1 MDWEHLMF
9 KPTSDRLDY
18 SQILAPPAGYET
30 VFAVGTTYSLD
41 LDALIGAC
49 IALGLSESTDSALK
63 DNPLY
68 LLEALRKTS
77 DKLIIFCEAGQIKA
91 PGISNKLHLLLE
103 KMVVEIVM
111 QKAKSFHPKLWLV
124 KYENAVKDTLY
135 RCVVLS
141 RNLTFDRSWD
151 VSVCIEGKPFS
162 EANSDK
168 TKPLSDFLIALTKLL
183 NRQVIDKIKKKSLLS
198 LGTELLNAEF
208 RLESKIFTDFSFCPV
223 GISGYGKAQSW
234 LFKSYNEMLIIS
246 PFLSSNIVSEFNA
259 HALTS
264 QQPNTLITR
273 KTELAKIKPEAVS
286 KFNLFVMKDMV
297 IDGEESL
304 SEGNNDAKQSQDI
317 HAKLYLKTKY
327 SDSELFM
334 GSLNATHS
342 AFNGNIEFMFK
353 LVGKRRNLNVE
364 AFKQDLFGTDDR
376 NNPFE
381 QVELKSDAELPSPD
395 TENLDVMLKAICR
408 LKRSAKVLEAG
419 DQYSV
424 ELSFTGYHQ
433 SDNVFISPLMKP
445 GTEQNLA
452 AAIRF
457 DNLDLLQL
465 SEFYI
470 IRVTGIETSIRRVIK
485 INTENM
491 PDNRESMIANS
502 IIRNKRD
509 FIQYITFILG
519 DNYLITMLENANQV
533 RSFKFDHQEPV
544 PALYEKM
551 LKTAAHSPGKLDEI
565 KQILELITD
574 DSKIPDGFK
583 ELYDLFMRVVKKNAG
598 KTKVN

>member
-1 MDWEHLMF
+1 MF

-111 QKAKSFHPKLWLV
+111 KKTKSFHPKLWLV

-168 TKPLSDFLIALTKLL
+168 TKPLSDFLIALTKLV

-259 HALTS
+259 LALTS

-304 SEGNNDAKQSQDI
+304 SECNNDAKQSQDI

>member
-1 MDWEHLMF
+1 MF
-9 KPTSDRLDY
+9 RPVSDRLDY
-18 SQILAPPAGYET
+18 SKILAPPAEYET

-77 DKLIIFCEAGQIKA
+77 DKLLIFCEAGQIKA
-91 PGISNKLHLLLE
+91 PGISNRLHLLLE

-124 KYENAVKDTLY
+124 KYENAEKDTLY

-151 VSVCIEGKPFS
+151 VSVCIEGKPVS
-162 EANSDK
+162 EASIDN
-168 TKPLSDFLIALTKLL
+168 TKPLSDFLIALVKLV
-183 NRQVIDKIKKKSLLS
+183 NRHDIDKIKKKSLLS
-198 LGTELLNAEF
+198 LSTELQNVEF
-208 RLESKIFTDFSFCPV
+208 QLESKIFSGFSFCPV
-223 GISGYGKAQSW
+223 GIPGYNKAHSG

-259 HALTS
+259 IALTS
-264 QQPNTLITR
+264 PLPNTLITR
-273 KTELAKIKPEAVS
+273 RTELAKLKSEAVS
-286 KFNLFVMKDMV
+286 KFILFVMKDMV

-304 SEGNNDAKQSQDI
+304 SEGDNDDKQSQDI
-317 HAKLYLKTKY
+317 HAKLYLKTKN
-327 SDSELFM
+327 SDSELFI

-342 AFNGNIEFMFK
+342 AVNGNIEFMLK
-353 LVGKRRNLNVE
+353 LSGKRRNLNVE
-364 AFKQDLFGTDDR
+364 AFKQDIFGTDER
-376 NNPFE
+376 SNPFE
-381 QVELKSDAELPSPD
+381 QLELKDHDESITQDI
-395 TENLDVMLKAICR
+395 ENLDLVIKAICR
-408 LKRSAKVLEAG
+408 LKSSAKVIETG
-419 DQYSV
+419 SEYSV
-424 ELSFTGYHQ
+424 EISLTNYRQ
-433 SDNVFISPLMKP
+433 NDNVFISPLMKP
-445 GTEQNLA
+445 GMEKNLA
-452 AAIRF
+452 AETRF

-465 SEFYI
+465 SEFYL
-470 IRVTGIETSIRRVIK
+470 IRVTGTESILRRVIK

-491 PDNRESMIANS
+491 PDYRESMIANS
-502 IIRNKRD
+502 IIKNKSD

-519 DNYLITMLENANQV
+519 DNYLITMLENTN
-533 RSFKFDHQEPV
+533 RSNSFSFNNSEPV

-551 LKTAAHSPGKLDEI
+551 LKAAAHSPGKLDEI

>member
-1 MDWEHLMF
+1 MF

-18 SQILAPPAGYET
+18 SQILAPPPEYET

-77 DKLIIFCEAGQIKA
+77 DKLLIFCDAGQIKA
-91 PGISNKLHLLLE
+91 PGISNKLHLVLE
-103 KMVVEIVM
+103 KMVVEMVM

-124 KYENAVKDTLY
+124 KYENAKKDTLY

-151 VSVCIEGKPFS
+151 VSVCIEGKPVS
-162 EANSDK
+162 EANRDK
-168 TKPLSDFLIALTKLL
+168 TKPLSDFLIALAKLV
-183 NRQVIDKIKKKSLLS
+183 NRHDIDKIKKKSLLS
-198 LGTELLNAEF
+198 LCTELQNVEF
-208 RLESKIFTDFSFCPV
+208 QLESKIFSDFSFCPV
-223 GISGYGKAQSW
+223 GIPGYNKAHSG

-246 PFLSSNIVSEFNA
+246 PFLSSIIVSEFNA
-259 HALTS
+259 TALTS
-264 QQPNTLITR
+264 PRSNTLITR
-273 KTELAKIKPEAVS
+273 KTELAKLKTEAVS
-286 KFNLFVMKDMV
+286 KFILFVMKDML

-304 SEGNNDAKQSQDI
+304 SEGDNDDKQSQDI
-317 HAKLYLKTKY
+317 HAKLYLKTKN
-327 SDSELFM
+327 SDSELFI

-342 AFNGNIEFMFK
+342 AVNGNIEFMLK
-353 LVGKRRNLNVE
+353 LSGKRRNLNVE
-364 AFKQDLFGTDDR
+364 AFKQDIFGSDER
-376 NNPFE
+376 SNPFE
-381 QVELKSDAELPSPD
+381 QVELKNHDESITQDI
-395 TENLDVMLKAICR
+395 ENLDLVIKAICR
-408 LKRSAKVLEAG
+408 LKSSAKVIETG
-419 DQYSV
+419 SEYSV
-424 ELSFTGYHQ
+424 EISLTNYCQ
-433 SDNVFISPLMKP
+433 NDNVFISPLMKP
-445 GTEQNLA
+445 GMEQNLA
-452 AAIRF
+452 EAIRF
-457 DNLDLLQL
+457 DDLDLLQL

-470 IRVTGIETSIRRVIK
+470 IRVTGIETSIRKVIK

-502 IIRNKRD
+502 IIRNKSD
-509 FIQYITFILG
+509 FIQYITFLLG

-533 RSFKFDHQEPV
+533 RSFKFDHQDPV

-551 LKTAAHSPGKLDEI
+551 LKAAAHSPGKLDEI

-583 ELYDLFMRVVKKNAG
+583 ELYDLFIKVVKKNAG
-598 KTKVN
+598 KAKIN

>member
-1 MDWEHLMF
+1 MF
-9 KPTSDRLDY
+9 KPTSDRLYY
-18 SQILAPPAGYET
+18 SQILAPPPQYET

-49 IALGLSESTDSALK
+49 IALGLSESTDNALK

-77 DKLIIFCEAGQIKA
+77 DKLLIFCEAGQIKA
-91 PGISNKLHLLLE
+91 PSISNKLYLLLE

-111 QKAKSFHPKLWLV
+111 PKTKSFHPKLWLV

-151 VSVCIEGKPFS
+151 ISVCIEGKSVF
-162 EANSDK
+162 EANSNK
-168 TKPLSDFLIALTKLL
+168 TKPLSDFLIALTKLV
-183 NRQVIDKIKKKSLLS
+183 NRHDIDKTKKKSLLS
-198 LGTELLNAEF
+198 LSTELQNVEF
-208 RLESKIFTDFSFCPV
+208 QLESKRFTDFSFCPV
-223 GISGYGKAQSW
+223 GISGYGKAQSG

-246 PFLSSNIVSEFNA
+246 PFLSSNIVSEFNTL
-259 HALTS
+259 ALTS
-264 QQPNTLITR
+264 PQPNILITR
-273 KTELAKIKPEAVS
+273 KIELAKLKPEAVS
-286 KFNLFVMKDMV
+286 KFNLFVMKDTV

-304 SEGNNDAKQSQDI
+304 SEGDNDDKQSQDI

-327 SDSELFM
+327 SDSELFI

-342 AFNGNIEFMFK
+342 AVNGNIEFMLK
-353 LVGKRRNLNVE
+353 LMGKRRNLNVQE
-364 AFKQDLFGTDDR
+364 IKQDIFGADDR

-381 QVELKSDAELPSPD
+381 QVELKTDAEPLTTD
-395 TENLDVMLKAICR
+395 IENLDSIIKAICG
-408 LKRSAKVLEAG
+408 LKSCAKVHETG

-424 ELSFTGYHQ
+424 ELFLTGYHQ
-433 SDNVFISPLMKP
+433 NDNVYISPFMKP
-445 GTEQNLA
+445 EIEQKLA

-457 DNLDLLQL
+457 DNLNLLQL

-470 IRVTGIETSIRRVIK
+470 IRVNGTESSIRRVIK

-491 PDNRESMIANS
+491 PDNREGMIANS
-502 IIRNKRD
+502 IIRNKSD

-519 DNYLITMLENANQV
+519 DNYLITMLENKNQAN
-533 RSFKFDHQEPV
+533 SFSFNNAEPV

-551 LKTAAHSPGKLDEI
+551 LKAAARSPGKLDEI

-583 ELYDLFMRVVKKNAG
+583 ELYDLLMRVVKKYAG
-598 KTKVN
+598 KAKVN

>member
-1 MDWEHLMF
+1 MF
-9 KPTSDRLDY
+9 RPVSDRLDY
-18 SQILAPPAGYET
+18 SQILAPPAEYET

-77 DKLIIFCEAGQIKA
+77 DKLLIFCEAGQIKA
-91 PGISNKLHLLLE
+91 PGISNRLHLLLE

-124 KYENAVKDTLY
+124 KYENAEKDTLY

-151 VSVCIEGKPFS
+151 VSVCIEGKPVS
-162 EANSDK
+162 EASIDN
-168 TKPLSDFLIALTKLL
+168 TKPLSDFLIALVKLV
-183 NRQVIDKIKKKSLLS
+183 NRHDIDKIKKKSLLS
-198 LGTELLNAEF
+198 LSTELQNVEF
-208 RLESKIFTDFSFCPV
+208 QLESKIFSGFSFCPV
-223 GISGYGKAQSW
+223 GIPGYNKAHSG

-259 HALTS
+259 IALTS
-264 QQPNTLITR
+264 PLPNTLITR
-273 KTELAKIKPEAVS
+273 RTELAKLKSEAVS
-286 KFNLFVMKDMV
+286 KFILFVMKDMV

-304 SEGNNDAKQSQDI
+304 SEGDNDDKQSQDI
-317 HAKLYLKTKY
+317 HAKLYLKTKN
-327 SDSELFM
+327 SDSELFI

-342 AFNGNIEFMFK
+342 AVNGNIEFMLK
-353 LVGKRRNLNVE
+353 LSGKRRNLNVE
-364 AFKQDLFGTDDR
+364 AFKQDIFGTDER
-376 NNPFE
+376 SNPFE
-381 QVELKSDAELPSPD
+381 QLELKDHDESITQDI
-395 TENLDVMLKAICR
+395 ENLDLVIKAICR
-408 LKRSAKVLEAG
+408 LKSSAKVIETG
-419 DQYSV
+419 SEYSV
-424 ELSFTGYHQ
+424 EISLTNYRQ
-433 SDNVFISPLMKP
+433 NDNVFISPLMKP
-445 GTEQNLA
+445 GMEKNLA
-452 AAIRF
+452 AETRF

-465 SEFYI
+465 SEFYL
-470 IRVTGIETSIRRVIK
+470 IRVTGTESILRRVIK

-491 PDNRESMIANS
+491 PDYRESMIANS
-502 IIRNKRD
+502 IIKNKSD

-519 DNYLITMLENANQV
+519 DNYLITMLENTN
-533 RSFKFDHQEPV
+533 RSNSFSFNNSEPV

-551 LKTAAHSPGKLDEI
+551 LKAAAHSPGKLDEI

>member
-1 MDWEHLMF
+1 MF
-9 KPTSDRLDY
+9 KPSSDRLDY

-91 PGISNKLHLLLE
+91 PGMSNKLHLLLE

-111 QKAKSFHPKLWLV
+111 QDRKSFHPKLWVV

-151 VSVCIEGKPFS
+151 VSVCIEGKPVS
-162 EANSDK
+162 AANSDK
-168 TKPLSDFLIALTKLL
+168 TKPLSDFLIALTKHV
-183 NRQVIDKIKKKSLLS
+183 NRSDMDKTKKKSLSSLS
-198 LGTELLNAEF
+198 TELQNVEF
-208 RLESKIFTDFSFCPV
+208 QLESKIYTDFSFCPV
-223 GISGYGKAQSW
+223 GISGYSKAQSG

-246 PFLSSNIVSEFNA
+246 PFLSSKIVSEFNTL
-259 HALTS
+259 ALTS
-264 QQPNTLITR
+264 SQPNTLITR
-273 KTELAKIKPEAVS
+273 KTELAKLKPEDVS
-286 KFNLFVMKDMV
+286 RFNLYVMKDMV

-304 SEGNNDAKQSQDI
+304 SEGDNDDKQSQDI

-327 SDSELFM
+327 SDSELYI
-334 GSLNATHS
+334 GSLNATLN
-342 AFNGNIEFMFK
+342 AVNGNIEFMLK
-353 LVGKRRNLNVE
+353 LTGKRRNLNVQ
-364 AFKQDLFGTDDR
+364 AFKQDIFGTDDR
-376 NNPFE
+376 NSPFE
-381 QVELKSDAELPSPD
+381 RVELKSEAEPPAPD
-395 TENLDVMLKAICR
+395 TENLDVIIKAICR
-408 LKRSAKVLEAG
+408 LISSAKVLESG

-445 GTEQNLA
+445 SMEQNLA

-470 IRVTGIETSIRRVIK
+470 IRVTGAETSLRRVIK
-485 INTENM
+485 IDTENM

-502 IIRNKRD
+502 IIRNKGD
-509 FIQYITFILG
+509 FIIYITFILS
-519 DNYLITMLENANQV
+519 DNYLISMLENTNQAG
-533 RSFKFDHQEPV
+533 SYKLDHQAPV

-551 LKTAAHSPGKLDEI
+551 LKTAAHAPGKLDEI

-583 ELYDLFMRVVKKNAG
+583 ELYDLFTKVVKKNAG

>member
-1 MDWEHLMF
+1 MI

-18 SQILAPPAGYET
+18 GQILAPPAGYET

-49 IALGLSESTDSALK
+49 IALGLAESTDSALK

-77 DKLIIFCEAGQIKA
+77 DKLLIFCEAGQIKA

-168 TKPLSDFLIALTKLL
+168 TKPLSDFLISLTKLV
-183 NRQVIDKIKKKSLLS
+183 NRHDIDKIKKKSLLS
-198 LGTELLNAEF
+198 LGTELLNVEF
-208 RLESKIFTDFSFCPV
+208 RLESKIFTDFSFCPL
-223 GISGYGKAQSW
+223 GTPGYSKAQSG
-234 LFKSYNEMLIIS
+234 LFKSYNEMLLIS
-246 PFLSSNIVSEFNA
+246 PFLSSIIVSEFNTL
-259 HALTS
+259 ALTS
-264 QQPNTLITR
+264 PQPNTLITR
-273 KTELAKIKPEAVS
+273 KTELAKLKPEAVS
-286 KFNLFVMKDMV
+286 KFKLFVMKDMV
-297 IDGEESL
+297 INGEESF
-304 SEGNNDAKQSQDI
+304 SESDNDDKQSQDI

-327 SDSELFM
+327 SDSDLFI
-334 GSLNATHS
+334 GSLNATTS
-342 AFNGNIEFMFK
+342 AINGNIEFMLK
-353 LVGKRRNLNVE
+353 LSGKRRNINVE
-364 AFKQDLFGTDDR
+364 ALKRDLFGGDDR

-381 QVELKSDAELPSPD
+381 QVELNDHIETTTED
-395 TENLDVMLKAICR
+395 TENLDVIIKAICR
-408 LKRSAKVLEAG
+408 LKSCAKVHETG

-424 ELSFTGYHQ
+424 ELSLTGYHQ
-433 SDNVFISPLMKP
+433 NDNVFISPLMKP
-445 GTEQNLA
+445 GMEKNLA

-470 IRVTGIETSIRRVIK
+470 IRVIGTESSLRRVIK

-519 DNYLITMLENANQV
+519 DNYLISMLENANQSN
-533 RSFKFDHQEPV
+533 SFSFNNAEPV

-551 LKTAAHSPGKLDEI
+551 LKAAAHSPGKLDEI
-565 KQILELITD
+565 KQVLELITD

>member
-1 MDWEHLMF
+1 MDWEQQVF

-77 DKLIIFCEAGQIKA
+77 DKLLIFCEAGQIKA

-111 QKAKSFHPKLWLV
+111 KKTKSFHPKLWVV
-124 KYENAVKDTLY
+124 KYENAMKDTLY

-168 TKPLSDFLIALTKLL
+168 TKPLSDFLIALTKLV
-183 NRQVIDKIKKKSLLS
+183 NRHDIHKIKKKSLLS

-208 RLESKIFTDFSFCPV
+208 RLESKIFTDFSFCPL
-223 GISGYGKAQSW
+223 GTPGYSKAQSG
-234 LFKSYNEMLIIS
+234 LFKSYNEMLLIS
-246 PFLSSNIVSEFNA
+246 PFLSSIIVSEFNTL
-259 HALTS
+259 ALTS
-264 QQPNTLITR
+264 PQPNTLITR
-273 KTELAKIKPEAVS
+273 KTELAKLKPEAVS

-297 IDGEESL
+297 IDGEESF
-304 SEGNNDAKQSQDI
+304 SEGDNDDKQSQDI

-327 SDSELFM
+327 SDSELFI
-334 GSLNATHS
+334 GSLNATTS
-342 AFNGNIEFMFK
+342 AINGNIEFMLK
-353 LVGKRRNLNVE
+353 LSGKRRNINVE
-364 AFKQDLFGTDDR
+364 ALKRDLFGADDR

-381 QVELKSDAELPSPD
+381 QVELNDHIETTTED
-395 TENLDVMLKAICR
+395 TENLDVIIKSICR
-408 LKRSAKVLEAG
+408 LKSNAKVLDTGAP
-419 DQYSV
+419 YSV
-424 ELSFTGYHQ
+424 ELSFSGHHQ
-433 SDNVFISPLMKP
+433 YDNVFISPLMKP
-445 GTEQNLA
+445 GMEKKLA

-465 SEFYI
+465 SEFYF

-502 IIRNKRD
+502 IIRNKSD
-509 FIQYITFILG
+509 FIKYITFILG
-519 DNYLITMLENANQV
+519 DNYLISMHENANQS
-533 RSFKFDHQEPV
+533 RSFKFDHQAPV
-544 PALYEKM
+544 PSLYEKM
-551 LKTAAHSPGKLDEI
+551 LKAAVHSPGKLDEI

>member
-1 MDWEHLMF
+1 MF

-18 SQILAPPAGYET
+18 SQILAPPPGYET

-77 DKLIIFCEAGQIKA
+77 DKLLLFCEAGQIKA

-111 QKAKSFHPKLWLV
+111 KKTKSFHPKLWLV
-124 KYENAVKDTLY
+124 KYENAKKDTLY

-151 VSVCIEGKPFS
+151 VSVCMEGKPVS
-162 EANSDK
+162 EASIDK
-168 TKPLSDFLIALTKLL
+168 TKPLTDFFIAISQLV
-183 NRQVIDKIKKKSLLS
+183 NRHDIDKTKKKSLLS
-198 LGTELLNAEF
+198 LSTELQNVEF
-208 RLESKIFTDFSFCPV
+208 QLESKIFTDFSFCPV
-223 GISGYGKAQSW
+223 GISGYGKAQSG

-246 PFLSSNIVSEFNA
+246 PFLSSNIVSEFNTL
-259 HALTS
+259 ALTS
-264 QQPNTLITR
+264 QQPKTLITR
-273 KTELAKIKPEAVS
+273 KTELAKLSPDAIS

-304 SEGNNDAKQSQDI
+304 GEGDNDDKQSQDI

-327 SDSELFM
+327 SDSELFI
-334 GSLNATHS
+334 GSLNATNS
-342 AFNGNIEFMFK
+342 AINGNIEFMFK
-353 LVGKRRNLNVE
+353 LSGKRRNLNVD
-364 AFKQDLFGTDDR
+364 ALKRDLFGADDK

-381 QVELKSDAELPSPD
+381 QVEITNDAEPPP
-395 TENLDVMLKAICR
+395 TIIENLDLVIKAICR
-408 LKRSAKVLEAG
+408 LKSSAKVLEIG

-433 SDNVFISPLMKP
+433 NDNVFISPLMKP
-445 GTEQNLA
+445 GMEQNLT

-470 IRVTGIETSIRRVIK
+470 IRVIGTESSLRRVIK

-502 IIRNKRD
+502 IIRNKSD

-519 DNYLITMLENANQV
+519 DNYLITMLENANQAN
-533 RSFKFDHQEPV
+533 SFNFTHKEPV

-551 LKTAAHSPGKLDEI
+551 LKAAAHSPGKLDEI
-565 KQILELITD
+565 KQVLELITD

-583 ELYDLFMRVVKKNAG
+583 ELYDLFMKVVKKNA
-598 KTKVN
+598 

>member
-1 MDWEHLMF
+1 MF

-18 SQILAPPAGYET
+18 GQILAPPSGYET
-30 VFAVGTTYSLD
+30 IFAVGTTYSLD
-41 LDALIGAC
+41 LDALIGTC
-49 IALGLSESTDSALK
+49 IALGLSESMDSALK
-63 DNPLY
+63 ENPLY

-77 DKLIIFCEAGQIKA
+77 DKLLLFCEAGQIKA

-111 QKAKSFHPKLWLV
+111 ENSKSFHPKLWVV
-124 KYENAVKDTLY
+124 KYENAVKDSLY

-151 VSVCIEGKPFS
+151 VSVCIEGKPGS
-162 EANSDK
+162 ETTSDK
-168 TKPLSDFLIALTKLL
+168 TKPLSDFLIAVTKLV
-183 NRQVIDKIKKKSLLS
+183 NRHDLDKKKKKSLLS
-198 LGTELLNAEF
+198 LSAELLNVEF
-208 RLESKIFTDFSFCPV
+208 QLESKIFTDFSFCPV
-223 GISGYGKAQSW
+223 GISGYSKAQSG
-234 LFKSYNEMLIIS
+234 LFKAYHEMLLIS
-246 PFLSSNIVSEFNA
+246 PFLSNNTVSEFNKL
-259 HALTS
+259 ALTS
-264 QQPNTLITR
+264 PQPNTIITR
-273 KTELAKIKPEAVS
+273 KTELAKLKPEAVS
-286 KFNLFVMKDMV
+286 KFNLFVMKDII

-304 SEGNNDAKQSQDI
+304 SEGNIEDKQSQGL

-327 SDSELFM
+327 SDSELFI

-342 AFNGNIEFMFK
+342 AVNGNIEFMLK
-353 LVGKRRNLNVE
+353 LAGKRRNLNVD

-395 TENLDVMLKAICR
+395 TENLDVVIKAICR
-408 LKRSAKVLEAG
+408 IKRSAKVLEAG
-419 DQYSV
+419 NQYSV
-424 ELSFTGYHQ
+424 ELSFIGYNQ

-445 GTEQNLA
+445 DLEQELA

-457 DNLDLLQL
+457 DHLDLLQL

-470 IRVTGIETSIRRVIK
+470 IRVIGTETSLRRVIK

-491 PDNRESMIANS
+491 PENRESMIANS
-502 IIRNKRD
+502 MIRNKSD

-519 DNYLITMLENANQV
+519 DNYLISMLENANQAS
-533 RSFKFDHQEPV
+533 SFHFNHLEPV

-551 LKTAAHSPGKLDEI
+551 LKAAAHSPGKLDEI

-583 ELYDLFMRVVKKNAG
+583 ELHELFMRVVQKHAG
-598 KTKVN
+598 KTEVN

>member
-1 MDWEHLMF
+1 MF

-18 SQILAPPAGYET
+18 SQILAPPAEYET

-77 DKLIIFCEAGQIKA
+77 DKLLIFCEAGQIKA
-91 PGISNKLHLLLE
+91 PSISNKLHLLLE

-111 QKAKSFHPKLWLV
+111 KKTKSFHPKLWVV
-124 KYENAVKDTLY
+124 KYENAMKDTLY

-151 VSVCIEGKPFS
+151 VSVCIEGKPVS

-168 TKPLSDFLIALTKLL
+168 TKPLSDFLIAVSQLV
-183 NRQVIDKIKKKSLLS
+183 NRHNIDKTKKKSLLS
-198 LGTELLNAEF
+198 LSTELLNVEF
-208 RLESKIFTDFSFCPV
+208 QLESKIFTDFSFCPV
-223 GISGYGKAQSW
+223 GISGYSKVQSG
-234 LFKSYNEMLIIS
+234 LFKSYTEMLLIS
-246 PFLSSNIVSEFNA
+246 PFLSNNTVSEFNTL
-259 HALTS
+259 ALTS
-264 QQPNTLITR
+264 PQPNTLITR
-273 KTELAKIKPEAVS
+273 KIELAKLKPEAVS

-297 IDGEESL
+297 IDGEDSL
-304 SEGNNDAKQSQDI
+304 SDGDNDDKQSQDI

-327 SDSELFM
+327 SDSELNL

-342 AFNGNIEFMFK
+342 AVNGNIEFMLK
-353 LVGKRRNLNVE
+353 LSGKRRNLNVE
-364 AFKQDLFGTDDR
+364 TFKQDIFGTDER

-381 QVELKSDAELPSPD
+381 QVELKTDTKPLPPEI
-395 TENLDVMLKAICR
+395 ENLDLIIKAICR
-408 LKRSAKVLEAG
+408 LKSCAKVHETG

-424 ELSFTGYHQ
+424 ELSLTGYHQ
-433 SDNVFISPLMKP
+433 NDNVFISPLMKP
-445 GTEQNLA
+445 GIEQNLTA
-452 AAIRF
+452 AFRF

-470 IRVTGIETSIRRVIK
+470 IRVIGTESSLRRVIK
-485 INTENM
+485 ISTENM

-502 IIRNKRD
+502 IIRNKSD

-551 LKTAAHSPGKLDEI
+551 LKAAAHSPGKLDEI

>member
-1 MDWEHLMF
+1 MF
-9 KPTSDRLDY
+9 RPVSDRLDY
-18 SQILAPPAGYET
+18 SKILAPPAEYET

-77 DKLIIFCEAGQIKA
+77 DKLLIFCEAGQIKA
-91 PGISNKLHLLLE
+91 PGISNRLHLLLE

-124 KYENAVKDTLY
+124 KYENAEKDTLY

-151 VSVCIEGKPFS
+151 VSVCIEGKPVS
-162 EANSDK
+162 EASIDN
-168 TKPLSDFLIALTKLL
+168 TKPLSDFLIALVKLV
-183 NRQVIDKIKKKSLLS
+183 NRHDIDKIKKKSLLS
-198 LGTELLNAEF
+198 LSTELQNVEF
-208 RLESKIFTDFSFCPV
+208 QLESKIFSGFSFCPV
-223 GISGYGKAQSW
+223 GIPGYNKAHSG

-259 HALTS
+259 IALTS
-264 QQPNTLITR
+264 PLPNTLITR
-273 KTELAKIKPEAVS
+273 RTELAKLKSEAVS
-286 KFNLFVMKDMV
+286 KFILFVMKDMV

-304 SEGNNDAKQSQDI
+304 SEGDNDDKQSQDI
-317 HAKLYLKTKY
+317 HAKLYLKTKN
-327 SDSELFM
+327 SDSELFI

-342 AFNGNIEFMFK
+342 AVNGNIEFMLK
-353 LVGKRRNLNVE
+353 LSGKRRNLNVE
-364 AFKQDLFGTDDR
+364 AFKQDIFGTDER
-376 NNPFE
+376 SNPFE
-381 QVELKSDAELPSPD
+381 QVELKDHDELITQD
-395 TENLDVMLKAICR
+395 IENLDLVIKAICR
-408 LKRSAKVLEAG
+408 LKSSAKVLETG
-419 DQYSV
+419 SEYSV
-424 ELSFTGYHQ
+424 EISLTNYRQ
-433 SDNVFISPLMKP
+433 NDNVFISPLMKP
-445 GTEQNLA
+445 GMEKNLVA
-452 AAIRF
+452 ETRF

-465 SEFYI
+465 SEFYL
-470 IRVTGIETSIRRVIK
+470 IRVTGTESILRRVIK

-491 PDNRESMIANS
+491 PDYRESMIANS
-502 IIRNKRD
+502 IIKNKSD

-519 DNYLITMLENANQV
+519 DNYLITMLENTN
-533 RSFKFDHQEPV
+533 RSNSFSFNNSEPV

-551 LKTAAHSPGKLDEI
+551 LKAAAHSPGKLDEI

-583 ELYDLFMRVVKKNAG
+583 ELYDLFMRVVKKNVG
-598 KTKVN
+598 KAKVN

>member
-1 MDWEHLMF
+1 MF

-18 SQILAPPAGYET
+18 GQILAPPAGYET
-30 VFAVGTTYSLD
+30 IFAVGTTYSLD

-77 DKLIIFCEAGQIKA
+77 DKLLIFCEAGQIKT
-91 PGISNKLHLLLE
+91 PSTSNKLHLLLE

-111 QKAKSFHPKLWLV
+111 QKTKSFHPKLWLV

-151 VSVCIEGKPFS
+151 VSVCIEGKPVS

-168 TKPLSDFLIALTKLL
+168 TKPLSDFLIAVSQLV
-183 NRQVIDKIKKKSLLS
+183 NRHDIDKTKKKSLLS
-198 LGTELLNAEF
+198 LSTELLNVEF
-208 RLESKIFTDFSFCPV
+208 QLESKIFTDFSFCPV
-223 GISGYGKAQSW
+223 GISGYGKAQSG
-234 LFKSYNEMLIIS
+234 LFKSYNEMLLIS
-246 PFLSSNIVSEFNA
+246 PFLSNNTVSEFNTL
-259 HALTS
+259 ALTS
-264 QQPNTLITR
+264 PQPNTLITR
-273 KTELAKIKPEAVS
+273 KIELAKLKPETVS

-304 SEGNNDAKQSQDI
+304 SEGDNDDKQSQDI

-327 SDSELFM
+327 SDSELFI

-342 AFNGNIEFMFK
+342 AVNGNIEFMLK
-353 LVGKRRNLNVE
+353 IAGKRRNLNVE
-364 AFKQDLFGTDDR
+364 AFKQDIFGTDER

-381 QVELKSDAELPSPD
+381 QVELKTDTKPLPPEI
-395 TENLDVMLKAICR
+395 ENLDLIIKAICR
-408 LKRSAKVLEAG
+408 LKSCAKVHETG

-424 ELSFTGYHQ
+424 ELSLTGYHQ
-433 SDNVFISPLMKP
+433 NDNVFISPLMKP
-445 GTEQNLA
+445 GIEQNLT

-470 IRVTGIETSIRRVIK
+470 IRVIGTESSLRRVIK

-519 DNYLITMLENANQV
+519 DNYLISMLENANQSN
-533 RSFKFDHQEPV
+533 SFSFNNAEPV

-551 LKTAAHSPGKLDEI
+551 LKAAAHSPGKLDEI

-583 ELYDLFMRVVKKNAG
+583 ELYDLFMKVVKKNAG
-598 KTKVN
+598 KAKVN

>member
-1 MDWEHLMF
+1 MF
-9 KPTSDRLDY
+9 KPSSDRLDY

-30 VFAVGTTYSLD
+30 VFALGTTYSLD

-77 DKLIIFCEAGQIKA
+77 DKLIVFCEAGQIKA

-111 QKAKSFHPKLWLV
+111 QERKSFHPKLWVV
-124 KYENAVKDTLY
+124 KYVNAMKDTLY

-151 VSVCIEGKPFS
+151 VSVCIEGKPVF

-168 TKPLSDFLIALTKLL
+168 TKPLSDFLIALTKHV
-183 NRQVIDKIKKKSLLS
+183 NRSDMDKTKKKSLSSLS
-198 LGTELLNAEF
+198 TELQNVEF
-208 RLESKIFTDFSFCPV
+208 QLESKIFTDFSFCPV
-223 GISGYGKAQSW
+223 GISGYSKAQSG
-234 LFKSYNEMLIIS
+234 LFKSYNEMLIVS
-246 PFLSSNIVSEFNA
+246 PFLTGKIVSEFNTL
-259 HALTS
+259 ALTS
-264 QQPNTLITR
+264 PQPNTLITR
-273 KTELAKIKPEAVS
+273 KTELAKLKPEEVS
-286 KFNLFVMKDMV
+286 RFNLYVMKDMV

-304 SEGNNDAKQSQDI
+304 SEGDNDDKQSQDI
-317 HAKLYLKTKY
+317 HAKLYLKTKN
-327 SDSELFM
+327 SDSELYI
-334 GSLNATHS
+334 GSLNATHN
-342 AFNGNIEFMFK
+342 AVNGNIEFMLK
-353 LVGKRRNLNVE
+353 LAGKRRNLNVE
-364 AFKQDLFGTDDR
+364 AFKQDLFGADDR
-376 NNPFE
+376 NCPFE
-381 QVELKSDAELPSPD
+381 RVELKPEDDLPTPD
-395 TENLDVMLKAICR
+395 TENLDVIIKAICR
-408 LKRSAKVLEAG
+408 LKSSAKVLESG
-419 DQYSV
+419 DKYSV
-424 ELSFTGYHQ
+424 ELSLTGYHQ

-445 GTEQNLA
+445 GMEQNLTA
-452 AAIRF
+452 TIRF
-457 DNLDLLQL
+457 DNLDPLEL

-470 IRVTGIETSIRRVIK
+470 IRVTGAETNLKRVIK

-502 IIRNKRD
+502 IIRNKSD

-519 DNYLITMLENANQV
+519 DNYLISMLENANQAG
-533 RSFKFDHQEPV
+533 SYKFDHQAPA

-551 LKTAAHSPGKLDEI
+551 LKTAAHAPGKLDEI
-565 KQILELITD
+565 KKILELITD

-583 ELYDLFMRVVKKNAG
+583 ELYDLFTKVVKKNAG

>member
-1 MDWEHLMF
+1 MF

-77 DKLIIFCEAGQIKA
+77 DKLIVFCEAGQIKD
-91 PGISNKLHLLLE
+91 PGISNKLHILLE
-103 KMVVEIVM
+103 KVVVEIVM
-111 QKAKSFHPKLWLV
+111 QETKSFHPKLWV
-124 KYENAVKDTLY
+124 IKYENAMKDILY

-151 VSVCIEGKPFS
+151 VSVCIEGKPVS
-162 EANSDK
+162 ESNSNK
-168 TKPLSDFLIALTKLL
+168 TKPLSDFLIALIKLV
-183 NRQVIDKIKKKSLLS
+183 NCNDIDKTKMKSLLS
-198 LGTELLNAEF
+198 LSSELLNAEF
-208 RLESKIFTDFSFCPV
+208 QLESKIFTDFSFCPV
-223 GISGYGKAQSW
+223 GIFGYSKVQSG
-234 LFKSYNEMLIIS
+234 LFKSYNQMLIIS
-246 PFLSSNIVSEFNA
+246 PFLSNNIVSEFNTL
-259 HALTS
+259 ALS
-264 QQPNTLITR
+264 SPQPNTLITR
-273 KTELAKIKPEAVS
+273 KTELAKLKPEAVS
-286 KFNLFVMKDMV
+286 KFNLFVMKDII

-304 SEGNNDAKQSQDI
+304 SEGDNDDKQSQDI
-317 HAKLYLKTKY
+317 HAKLYLKTKN

-342 AFNGNIEFMFK
+342 AVNGNIEFMLK

-364 AFKQDLFGTDDR
+364 AFKQDIFGTDGR

-381 QVELKSDAELPSPD
+381 QVELKDQGEANPEVA
-395 TENLDVMLKAICR
+395 ENLDIIIKAICR
-408 LKRSAKVLEAG
+408 LKSSAKVLKAG

-424 ELSFTGYHQ
+424 ELTFTGYQ
-433 SDNVFISPLMKP
+433 QNDNIFISPLMKP
-445 GTEQNLA
+445 GIEQNLA

-470 IRVTGIETSIRRVIK
+470 IRVIGTETSMKRVIK

-502 IIRNKRD
+502 IIKDKSD

-519 DNYLITMLENANQV
+519 DNYLISMLENANQA
-533 RSFKFDHQEPV
+533 RSFKFDHQAPV

-551 LKTAAHSPGKLDEI
+551 LKTAAHSPGKLDELQ
-565 KQILELITD
+565 KILELITD

-583 ELYDLFMRVVKKNAG
+583 ELYDLFIKVVKNDAG

>member
-1 MDWEHLMF
+1 MF
-9 KPTSDRLDY
+9 RPVSDRLDY
-18 SQILAPPAGYET
+18 SKILAPPAEYET

-77 DKLIIFCEAGQIKA
+77 DKLLIFCEAGQIKA
-91 PGISNKLHLLLE
+91 PGISNRLHLLLE

-124 KYENAVKDTLY
+124 KYENAEKDTLY

-151 VSVCIEGKPFS
+151 VSVCIEGKPVS
-162 EANSDK
+162 EASIDN
-168 TKPLSDFLIALTKLL
+168 TKPLSDFLIALVKLV
-183 NRQVIDKIKKKSLLS
+183 NRHDIDKIKKKSLLS
-198 LGTELLNAEF
+198 LSTELQNVEF
-208 RLESKIFTDFSFCPV
+208 QLESKIFSGFSFCPV
-223 GISGYGKAQSW
+223 GIPGYNKAHSG

-259 HALTS
+259 IALTS
-264 QQPNTLITR
+264 PLPNTLITR
-273 KTELAKIKPEAVS
+273 RTELAKLKSEAVS
-286 KFNLFVMKDMV
+286 KFILFVMKDMV

-304 SEGNNDAKQSQDI
+304 SEGDNDDKQSQDI
-317 HAKLYLKTKY
+317 HAKLYLKTKN
-327 SDSELFM
+327 SDSELFI

-342 AFNGNIEFMFK
+342 AVNGNIEFMLK
-353 LVGKRRNLNVE
+353 LSGKRRNLNVE
-364 AFKQDLFGTDDR
+364 AFKQDIFGTDER
-376 NNPFE
+376 SNPFE
-381 QVELKSDAELPSPD
+381 QLELKDHDESITQDI
-395 TENLDVMLKAICR
+395 ENLDLVIKAICR
-408 LKRSAKVLEAG
+408 LKSSAKVIETG
-419 DQYSV
+419 SEYSV
-424 ELSFTGYHQ
+424 EISLTNYRQ
-433 SDNVFISPLMKP
+433 NDNVFISPLMKP
-445 GTEQNLA
+445 GMEKNLVA
-452 AAIRF
+452 ETRF

-465 SEFYI
+465 SEFYL
-470 IRVTGIETSIRRVIK
+470 IRVTGTESILRRVIK

-491 PDNRESMIANS
+491 PDYRESMIANS
-502 IIRNKRD
+502 IIKNKSD

-519 DNYLITMLENANQV
+519 DNYLITMLENTN
-533 RSFKFDHQEPV
+533 RSNSFSFNNSEPV

-551 LKTAAHSPGKLDEI
+551 LKAAAHSPGKLDEI

-583 ELYDLFMRVVKKNAG
+583 ELYDLFMRVVKKNVG
-598 KTKVN
+598 KAKVN